1 MNLKVNTLPALNTSF
16 KPLMILNVWADGA
29 VSGAVMR
36 SSTNMDL
43 TGLIATTY
51 SRPHEV
57 IGFIS
62 EIAVMEPGDIT
73 HGLQRKNSRIQ
84 IHSLSA
90 AVGQEYEKTLCV
102 FDVMIYYKG
111 QWHLGHPSLAELRA
125 KKYIPSFKR
134 IDNPYQLATDN
145 SSAQPLDTEFTALA
159 GQTTSGCLKVLN
171 QSLGFAMGLDNED
184 ALYIRDPQYTAAVK
198 QLCNWWNCKAP
209 EEYRNAGAFYVYQ
222 WSRHERKF
230 MSCVKG
236 IDDLTTEQLIEKGS
250 YALFQ
255 LNAGV
260 SVAVVFLCVKEAMIE
275 MNGRV
280 HVLLANGDPGYTY
293 EAVANQGTAAKAN
306 EARKSIAG
314 LVNFLTFGDDEIRKF
329 G

>member
-1 MNLKVNTLPALNTSF
+1 MNQLVNTLPALNTTF
-16 KPLMILNVWADGA
+16 KSLMILNVWADGA
-29 VSGAVMR
+29 VTGAVMR
-36 SSTNMDL
+36 SSTRMDL
-43 TGLIATTY
+43 TVLIASTY
-51 SRPHEV
+51 TWPHEV

-62 EIAVMEPGDIT
+62 DIAVMEPGDIT
-73 HGLQRKNSRIQ
+73 HGLQRKQSRIQ
-84 IHSLSA
+84 IHSLAA
-90 AVGQEYEKTLCV
+90 AVGQEYETTFCA

-111 QWHLGHPSLAELRA
+111 QWYLGHPSLAELRS

-134 IDNPYQLATDN
+134 IGNLHELAADA
-145 SSAQPLDTEFTALA
+145 SSAAPLDTKFTALA

-171 QSLGFAMGLDNED
+171 QSLGFAMGLDTDD
-184 ALYIRDPQYTAAVK
+184 ALYIRDPQYTPAVK
-198 QLCNWWNCKAP
+198 HLCNWWNSKAP
-209 EEYRNAGAFYVYQ
+209 EAYRNAGAFYVYQ

-230 MSCVKG
+230 MSCVKD
-236 IDDLTTEQLIEKGS
+236 IDDLTIDQLTEKGS

-255 LNAGV
+255 LNTGLM
-260 SVAVVFLCVKEAMIE
+260 VAVVFLCVKEAMIE

-280 HVLLANGDPGYTY
+280 HVFLANGDPGYTY